1 MIDLKKEIEK
11 YRPVLEIDE
20 IEDDLNRDEIKD
32 IMELITSLKRDL

>member
-20 IEDDLNRDEIKD
+20 IEDDINTDEIKD
-32 IMELITSLKRDL
+32 IMELISTLKLGT